1 MTSRVGAC
9 CRVLELRRYVLVP
22 GRREAL
28 IDLFDRC
35 FVESQE
41 ELKIRVVGQFR
52 VRGQPDVFAWIR
64 GFPDM
69 PSRAQSLEAFYGRSQ
84 AWLENREA
92 ANATMVAF
100 DNVLLLA
107 PAGESAGFVL
117 DAAARPGPE
126 APESD
131 GGVVL
136 AEIFPSSRPIG
147 NELVAEFESDVIP
160 ELRASGVVPL
170 AVLVTE
176 PSANTFP
183 SLPVREGEH
192 VFAWFASFSDRASL
206 SGAAGTLRAARARLA
221 AAGLG
226 EPEVLELEPTRRSLL
241 RGR

>member
-1 MTSRVGAC
+1 MTSQLAAC

-41 ELKIRVVGQFR
+41 ELGIRVVGQFR

-64 GFPDM
+64 GFPNM
-69 PSRAQSLEAFYGRSQ
+69 LSRARSLEAFYGRSR

-92 ANATMVAF
+92 ANATMIAF
-100 DNVLLLA
+100 DDVLLLA
-107 PAGESAGFVL
+107 PAGESAGFVV
-117 DAAARPGPE
+117 DPAARPGPE

-131 GGVVL
+131 GGVIL
-136 AEIFPSSRPIG
+136 AEIYDSDRPIG
-147 NELVAEFESDVIP
+147 DDLVTEFESDVIP
-160 ELRASGVVPL
+160 ELRRSGVVPL
-170 AVLVTE
+170 AHFVTE
-176 PSANTFP
+176 AAANTFP

-192 VFAWFASFSDRASL
+192 VFTWFASFPDRASFP
-206 SGAAGTLRAARARLA
+206 GAAGPLRAARAGLA